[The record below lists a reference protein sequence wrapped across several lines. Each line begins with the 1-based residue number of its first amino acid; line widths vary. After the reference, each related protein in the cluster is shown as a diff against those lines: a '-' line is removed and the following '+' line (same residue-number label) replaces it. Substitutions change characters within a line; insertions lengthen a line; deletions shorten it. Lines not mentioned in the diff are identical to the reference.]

1 MNYSYTSLH
10 NHSEYSNLKLP
21 DSTNRPEQLL
31 DYGFELGLKGVAL
44 TDHDSLSGHVR
55 MWNYYNKHFTEEQRK
70 EFKLILGNEIYLCR
84 NDLTA
89 ENHQVGENFFHFI
102 LLAKDDIGLEQ
113 IRQISSRAWTRAYM
127 RNIMR
132 TPTFSTD
139 LFDIIG
145 ENPGHVIATTAC
157 IGSYCGKMF
166 LSNQLDRI
174 PQHLGLIRDL
184 FGKDNFF
191 IEIQPSWREDQIS
204 YNRYMIK
211 NFWGDYNFI
220 FTTDSHYLKAK
231 DAKVHKY
238 FLNSKSSKDRE
249 VDSFYAS
256 AYMMSGEE
264 VHNYLT
270 SLDGS
275 AICEDKF
282 ITMCENTNRICDSIS
297 EYHLSHSSIIPKIK
311 FEVAPIDSFYNDLI
325 AKYPTQTTHIQEV
338 IKLNHPSDIHLL
350 NLLVEPW
357 HIRIKPEDEQSTIIE
372 LDYELEQ
379 IHAISEN
386 LQQSLSDYFITM
398 SKMIDVMWDE
408 GDSIVGPGRGSGG
421 SSIINYLLGIT
432 QINPL
437 KQSVELPFWRFMHKE
452 RPGLPDIDI
461 DTEANKRVQV
471 FNKVRQYFQSIGGD
485 MIHVCTFGTETSR
498 AAINTAARGLG
509 IDDDVASY
517 LTAMIPNQRG
527 NDWTLKQC
535 YFGDEDHPQVKAF
548 KEEIDKYPMFWEV
561 ASSIEGLITRLGCH
575 ASGVLALNEPIWKN
589 NSVMKTT
596 SGVLVT
602 AYDLEDTEQLGGVKY
617 DYLTVQALDK
627 IRTCMNLLL
636 EDEHIEWQGGLRAT
650 YNKYLHPDVIDYTNR
665 GMWDSLFKREIP
677 SCFQFD
683 TQVGG
688 QAIQEIHPT
697 NLAELTA
704 GNGLMR
710 LMATEDGVLP
720 LDLYVQHKNNIDLWY
735 EEMRENGLTMAE
747 MKVLEPYLSV
757 VYGVAVSQ
765 ETMMRLSMDQHISGF
780 TVGEANILR
789 KAVAKKKADLLQK
802 GKELFYNKGL
812 ALGSREQ
819 FLDYVWNKQFM
830 LQAGYSFS
838 DIHAVAYSYIALQ
851 EMNLSYF
858 YPSIYWKCAC
868 LSVDAGA
875 VNEED
880 YYNLVDTGVI
890 ELVDEDDKREQNKIQ
905 YGKMAAAI
913 SRYQEFINVEL
924 PDINVARTGFT
935 PDLEANSIMFGMK
948 GIARVGEQNIG
959 DIVINRPYT
968 SLQDFI
974 DKMQTKDGKKL
985 ISKDRI
991 INLIKAGSFDKVEN
1005 KPRAQILREYI
1016 LSVCDQKQKLNLMN
1030 YSMLMKKG
1038 LMPPE
1043 LEFSG
1048 RVYNFTKYIRKMR
1061 YSGNYILD
1069 EFGYA
1074 FYSENYDL
1082 TKVNQLTDT
1091 NGQILNVIGEKTWD
1105 AIYNKEMDK
1114 VRAYIKTNHDELLQ
1128 QLNTILF
1135 KEEWQKYAKG
1145 NILDWE
1151 LASLSFYHS
1160 GHPLAKVAQQLPIE
1174 ITSIKKLR
1182 ENDFDGFW
1190 MIKGKRVPKY
1200 KLHTIIGAVIDKDKT
1215 KCLLTLSTPE
1225 GIVDVKLYKQQFA
1238 ILSHQISNVDE
1249 DGEKEILEESFVEK
1263 GTYLMITGIWR
1274 NNLFVPKTYKDTGF
1288 DSVLKIELDDN
1299 GIFKCFVKK
1308 SEAA

>member
-1 MNYSYTSLH
+1 MEYTYTSLH
-10 NHSEYSNLKLP
+10 NHSEYSNLKLI
-21 DSTNRPEQLL
+21 DSTNRPERLL
-31 DYGFELGLKGVAL
+31 DYAFELGLKGMAL
-44 TDHDSLSGHVR
+44 TDHDSVAGHVR
-55 MWNYYNKHFTEEQRK
+55 IWNYYNKHFTEEQRK
-70 EFKLILGNEIYLCR
+70 DFKLILGNEIYLCR
-84 NDLTA
+84 DDLTP

-102 LLAKDDIGLEQ
+102 LLAKDDIGHEQ
-113 IRQISSRAWTRAYM
+113 IRQLSSRAWSRAYM

-132 TPTFSTD
+132 TPTFSGD

-145 ENPGHVIATTAC
+145 ANPGHVIATTAC
-157 IGSYCGKMF
+157 IGGYCGKMY
-166 LSNQLDRI
+166 LNGQLDKIER
-174 PQHLGLIRDL
+174 HLGLINGL
-184 FGKDNFF
+184 FGAENFF
-191 IEIQPSWREDQIS
+191 IELQPSWRDDQIR
-204 YNRYMIK
+204 YNRYMVDHY
-211 NFWGDYNFI
+211 WGKYNFI

-256 AYMMSGEE
+256 AYMMSTEE
-264 VHNYLT
+264 VKEYLV
-270 SLDGS
+270 SDKGS
-275 AICEDKF
+275 GISEDKF
-282 ITMCENTNRICDSIS
+282 RIMCENTNKICDSIGT
-297 EYHLSHSSIIPKIK
+297 YNLSHTSVIPKIK
-311 FEVAPIDSFYNDLI
+311 FDAAPLDEFYKLLCT
-325 AKYPTQTTHIQEV
+325 KYPTQTQSLQAVIQ
-338 IKLNHPSDIHLL
+338 NNDPSDIHLL

-357 HIRIKPEDEQSTIIE
+357 KIHIKPEDEKNTTIE
-372 LDYELEQ
+372 LDYEFKQLFS
-379 IHAISEN
+379 IS
-386 LQQSLSDYFITM
+386 QQLGQSMSNYFITM
-398 SKMIDVMWDE
+398 AKMIDIMWDE

-437 KQSVELPFWRFMHKE
+437 KQSVELPFWRFLHAD

-461 DTEANKRVQV
+461 DTEANKRVRV
-471 FNKVRQYFQSIGGD
+471 FNKVQQYFQSIGGD

-498 AAINTAARGLG
+498 AAINTAAKGLE

-527 NDWTLKQC
+527 KDWTLEQC
-535 YFGDEDHPQVKAF
+535 YIGDDEHPQVKTF
-548 KEEIDKYPMFWEV
+548 KEEIDKYPMLWEV

-575 ASGVLALNEPIWKN
+575 ASGVLALNEPAWKS
-589 NSVMKTT
+589 NSIMKTT

-602 AYDLEDTEQLGGVKY
+602 AFDLEDTEQLGGVKY

-636 EDEHIEWQGGLRAT
+636 EDDRMEWQGSLRAT
-650 YNKYLHPDVIDYTNR
+650 YNKYLHPDVINYDDR
-665 GMWDSLFKREIP
+665 GMWDSLYKREIP

-720 LDLYVQHKNNIDLWY
+720 LDLYVQHKNHIDMWY
-735 EEMRENGLTMAE
+735 DEMREAGLTLAE
-747 MKVLEPYLSV
+747 MKVLEPYLNI

-765 ETMMRLSMDQHISGF
+765 ETMMRMSMDPHISGF

-789 KAVAKKKADLLQK
+789 KAVAKKKADVLQK
-802 GKELFYNKGL
+802 GKELFYSKGL
-812 ALGSREQ
+812 ALGTREQ
-819 FLDYVWNKQFM
+819 MLDYIWNKQIM

-858 YPSIYWKCAC
+858 YPSIAWKCAC

-890 ELVDEDDKREQNKIQ
+890 ELTDEEDKRDQNKVQ

-913 SRYQEFINVEL
+913 SRYKEFTNIEL
-924 PDINVARTGFT
+924 PDINIARFGFT
-935 PDLEANSIMFGMK
+935 PDIEHNSIMFGMR
-948 GIARVGEQNIG
+948 GISRVGEQNIT
-959 DIVINRPYT
+959 DIVVNRPYK
-968 SLQDFI
+968 SLQNFL

-985 ISKDRI
+985 ISKDRVV
-991 INLIKAGSFDKVEN
+991 NLIKAGAFDALEG
-1005 KPRAQILREYI
+1005 KPREQILKEYV

-1038 LMPPE
+1038 LMPSE
-1043 LEFSG
+1043 LDFSG
-1048 RVYNFTKYIRKMR
+1048 KVYNFTKYIRKMR
-1061 YSGNYILD
+1061 YMGNYILD
-1069 EFGYA
+1069 DMGYG

-1082 TKVNQLTDT
+1082 SKIK
-1091 NGQILNVIGEKTWD
+1091 QIQNDAGELIWVIGEKTWD
-1105 AIYNKEMDK
+1105 AIYDNEMNK
-1114 VRAYIKTNHDELLQ
+1114 VRAYIKANHDELLQ
-1128 QLNTILF
+1128 KLNTILF
-1135 KEEWQKYAKG
+1135 EEEYNKYAKG
-1145 NILDWE
+1145 DILQWE
-1151 LASLSFYHS
+1151 LDSLSFYYS
-1160 GHPLAKVAQQLPIE
+1160 GHPLTNVAAQLPCE
-1174 ITSIKKLR
+1174 VTSVKNLR
-1182 ENDFDGFW
+1182 EDDFDGFW

-1200 KLHTIIGAVIDKDKT
+1200 KLHTILGAVLDKDKT
-1215 KCLLTLSTPE
+1215 KGLVTLSTPE
-1225 GIVDVKLYKQQFA
+1225 GIIDMKLYKQQYA
-1238 ILSHQISNVDE
+1238 ILSHQLSDIDE
-1249 DGEKEILEESFVEK
+1249 DGNKVVTEESFVEK
-1263 GTYLMITGIWR
+1263 GTFLLVTGILR
-1274 NNLFVPKTYKDTGF
+1274 NNLFVPKVYKDTGF
-1288 DSVLKIELDDN
+1288 DPVLKIVLDDC
-1299 GIFKCFVKK
+1299 GKVQYLLRK
-1308 SEAA
+1308 SED